1 MERYIKE
8 IDIIL
13 IFGIEIQL
21 IINKKYN
28 DLTSSILGDHFN
40 FLMVSLPAFICE
52 VIKLI
57 LVESMN
63 YVYGYVQCP
72 YSIRREAHY
81 NKCCMYGQYK

>member
-21 IINKKYN
+21 IINKKYK
-28 DLTSSILGDHFN
+28 DLTSSIFAHHFN
-40 FLMVSLPAFICE
+40 FLMVSLPALICE

-72 YSIRREAHY
+72 YSIRIEAHY